1 MDPGRFRQA
10 TRLPSAL
17 RKRAPHR
24 PSRLQNPLVTD
35 APAARFRRRAWLTVG
50 ALIALGL
57 ALWAGQQA
65 APYFL
70 ELVRGTRGLG
80 AEAPVAFILAYAVAV
95 AALIPASILTI
106 AAGAVFG
113 VARGVLYSLVGA
125 TLGSS
130 AAFLLGR
137 HGARRF
143 VARWLASMPRYLA
156 IEQAVMAQG
165 ARIVFLL
172 RLSPVMPFNVLNYAL
187 GLTTL
192 SLADFVLASSGM
204 LPGTVVYAYF
214 GKMTGEALVLAGQ
227 TQVPHDSSYY
237 ALLLAGF
244 VVTIAV
250 TAVVARTARRALR
263 GV

>member
-1 MDPGRFRQA
+1 M
-10 TRLPSAL
+10 
-17 RKRAPHR
+17 HR
-24 PSRLQNPLVTD
+24 
-35 APAARFRRRAWLTVG
+35 
-50 ALIALGL
+50 
-57 ALWAGQQA
+57 
-65 APYFL
+65 
-70 ELVRGTRGLG
+70 LG
-80 AEAPVAFILAYAVAV
+80 AEAPVAFMFAYALAV
-95 AALIPASILTI
+95 AALVPASILTV
-106 AAGAVFG
+106 AAGALFG
-113 VARGVLYSLVGA
+113 VARGVLYSLAGA

-156 IEQAVMAQG
+156 IEQAVTAQG

-192 SLADFVLASSGM
+192 SLGDFVLASSGM
-204 LPGTVVYAYF
+204 LPSTVVYAYF
-214 GKMTGEALVLAGQ
+214 GKVTGEALVLAGKA
-227 TQVPHDSSYY
+227 QVPRDASYY
-237 ALLLAGF
+237 ALLLAGL
-244 VVTIAV
+244 VATIAV

>member
-1 MDPGRFRQA
+1 
-10 TRLPSAL
+10 
-17 RKRAPHR
+17 
-24 PSRLQNPLVTD
+24 
-35 APAARFRRRAWLTVG
+35 
-50 ALIALGL
+50 
-57 ALWAGQQA
+57 
-65 APYFL
+65 
-70 ELVRGTRGLG
+70 VRGTRGLG
-80 AEAPVAFILAYAVAV
+80 AEAPAAFIVAYAVAV
-95 AALIPASILTI
+95 AALIPASILTV

-125 TLGSS
+125 TLGSC

-156 IEQAVMAQG
+156 IEQAVTAQG

-204 LPGTVVYAYF
+204 LPGTLVYAYF
-214 GKMTGEALVLAGQ
+214 GKVTGEALVLAGQ
-227 TQVPHDSSYY
+227 TEVSRDSSYY
-237 ALLLAGF
+237 ALLLVGF
-244 VVTIAV
+244 AATIAV
-250 TAVVARTARRALR
+250 TALVARTARRALR

>member
-1 MDPGRFRQA
+1 
-10 TRLPSAL
+10 
-17 RKRAPHR
+17 
-24 PSRLQNPLVTD
+24 
-35 APAARFRRRAWLTVG
+35 VG
-50 ALIALGL
+50 ALAALGL
-57 ALWAGQQA
+57 VVWAGQQA

-70 ELVRGTRGLG
+70 QIVRGTRGLG
-80 AEAPVAFILAYAVAV
+80 AKAPVAFILAYALAV
-95 AALIPASILTI
+95 VALIPASILTV

-113 VARGVLYSLVGA
+113 VARGVLYSLIGA

-137 HGARRF
+137 HGAGRF
-143 VARWLASMPRYLA
+143 VARRLASMPRYLA
-156 IEQAVMAQG
+156 IEQAVMARG

-192 SLADFVLASSGM
+192 SLADFVLASLGM
-204 LPGTVVYAYF
+204 LPGTVVCAYF
-214 GKMTGEALVLAGQ
+214 GEVTGEALVLAGQ
-227 TQVPHDSSYY
+227 TQVPHDTSYY
-237 ALLLAGF
+237 ALLLAGLAA
-244 VVTIAV
+244 TIAA

>member
-1 MDPGRFRQA
+1 MTDP
-10 TRLPSAL
+10 
-17 RKRAPHR
+17 
-24 PSRLQNPLVTD
+24 
-35 APAARFRRRAWLTVG
+35 PAARPGRRVRLTLVVLG
-50 ALIALGL
+50 ALVL
-57 ALWAGQQA
+57 ALWAGQRA
-65 APYFL
+65 SPYFL
-70 ELVRGTRGLG
+70 GIARGMHRFG
-80 AEAPVAFILAYAVAV
+80 AEAPVAFMLAYALAV
-95 AALIPASILTI
+95 AALVPASILTV
-106 AAGAVFG
+106 AAGALFG

-156 IEQAVMAQG
+156 IEQAVTAQG

-192 SLADFVLASSGM
+192 SLTDFVLASSGM
-204 LPGTVVYAYF
+204 LPSTVVYAYF
-214 GKMTGEALVLAGQ
+214 GKVTGEALVLAGQ
-227 TQVPHDSSYY
+227 TQVPRDASYY
-237 ALLLAGF
+237 ALLLAGL